1 MNSIIWN
8 GVSSTTIKG
17 LLICELPPISKPPMR
32 VNETFIEGKDGSEIE
47 EYGYD
52 AYNKVLKIG
61 LRGDFEINEVIKYF
75 SGSGNVVFSN
85 EPDKYYKAHIIGQID
100 YNRLCRFRTAEIV
113 FRVQPFKYKWSERE
127 VFTEVTTAVP
137 EDIFVTNEG
146 NIPCKPLIILN
157 GSGVVGCTV
166 NGVEIFSYEF
176 PDGEN
181 EVYIDSEKEDAY
193 LGNALKNRYMTGE
206 FPKFISGMNTISLSG
221 AVHSVRIL
229 PNSRWL

>member
-1 MNSIIWN
+1 MNTIIWN
-8 GVSSTTIKG
+8 GVSSSTIKG

-32 VNETFIEGKDGSEIE
+32 VKETFIDGKDGSEIE
-47 EYGYD
+47 KYGYEP
-52 AYNKVLKIG
+52 YNKTVKIG
-61 LRGDFEINEVIKYF
+61 LRGDFDIDEIIKYF

-85 EPDKYYKAHIIGQID
+85 EPDKYYKAHIVRQID

-127 VFTEVTTAVP
+127 VITEGT

-157 GSGVVGCTV
+157 GSGVVECTV
-166 NGVEIFSYEF
+166 NGVGIFSYEF
-176 PDGEN
+176 PDGDT

-193 LGNALKNRYMTGE
+193 LDDVLKNRYMTGE
-206 FPKFISGMNTISLSG
+206 FPQFISGMNTISLSG

>member
-8 GVSSTTIKG
+8 GVSSATIKG

-32 VNETFIEGKDGSEIE
+32 IKETTIEGKDGSEIE
-47 EYGYD
+47 EYGYN

-61 LRGDFEINEVIKYF
+61 LRGDFDINEVIKYF

-85 EPDKYYKAHIIGQID
+85 EPDKYYKAHIVGQID

-127 VFTEVTTAVP
+127 VITEGA

-157 GSGVVGCTV
+157 GSGVVECTV
-166 NGVEIFSYEF
+166 NGVGIFSYEF

-193 LGNALKNRYMTGE
+193 LDDVLKNRYMTGE
-206 FPKFISGMNTISLSG
+206 FPQFISGINTILLSG

>member
-1 MNSIIWN
+1 MNTIIWN
-8 GVSSTTIKG
+8 GVSSSTIKG

-32 VNETFIEGKDGSEIE
+32 VKETFIDGKDGSEIE
-47 EYGYD
+47 EYGYEP
-52 AYNKVLKIG
+52 YNKTVKIG
-61 LRGDFEINEVIKYF
+61 LRGDFDIDEIIKYF
-75 SGSGNVVFSN
+75 SGSGNMVFSN
-85 EPDKYYKAHIIGQID
+85 EPDKYYKAHIVRQID

-127 VFTEVTTAVP
+127 VITEGT

-157 GSGVVGCTV
+157 GSGVVECTV
-166 NGVEIFSYEF
+166 NGVGIFSYEF
-176 PDGEN
+176 PDGDT

-193 LGNALKNRYMTGE
+193 LDDVLKNRYMTGE
-206 FPKFISGMNTISLSG
+206 FPQFISGMNTISLSG

>member
-1 MNSIIWN
+1 MNTIIWN
-8 GVSSTTIKG
+8 GVSSSTIKG

-32 VNETFIEGKDGSEIE
+32 VKETFIDGKDGSEIE
-47 EYGYD
+47 EYGYEP
-52 AYNKVLKIG
+52 YNKTVKIG
-61 LRGDFEINEVIKYF
+61 LRGDFDIDEIIKYF

-85 EPDKYYKAHIIGQID
+85 EPDKYYKAHIVRQID

-127 VFTEVTTAVP
+127 VITEGA

-157 GSGVVGCTV
+157 GSGVVECTV
-166 NGVEIFSYEF
+166 NGVGIFSYEF

-193 LGNALKNRYMTGE
+193 LDDVLKNRYMTGE
-206 FPKFISGMNTISLSG
+206 FPQFISGMNTISLSG

>member
-1 MNSIIWN
+1 MNTIIWN
-8 GVSSTTIKG
+8 GVSSSTIKG

-32 VNETFIEGKDGSEIE
+32 VKETFIDGKDGSEIE
-47 EYGYD
+47 EYGYEP
-52 AYNKVLKIG
+52 YNKTVKIG
-61 LRGDFEINEVIKYF
+61 LRGDFDIDEIIKYF

-85 EPDKYYKAHIIGQID
+85 EPDKYYKAHIVRQID

-127 VFTEVTTAVP
+127 VITEGA

-157 GSGVVGCTV
+157 GSGVVECTV
-166 NGVEIFSYEF
+166 NGVGIFSYEF

-193 LGNALKNRYMTGE
+193 LDDVLKNRYMTGE
-206 FPKFISGMNTISLSG
+206 FPQFISGMNTISLSG

-229 PNSRWL
+229 SNSRWL